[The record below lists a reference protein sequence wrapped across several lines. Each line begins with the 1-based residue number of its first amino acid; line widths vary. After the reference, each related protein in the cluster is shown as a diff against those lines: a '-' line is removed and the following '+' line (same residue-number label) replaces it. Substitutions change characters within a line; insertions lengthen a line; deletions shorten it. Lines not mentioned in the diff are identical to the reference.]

1 MKIILAS
8 LIAAIVAQLVKMIIY
23 SVKHKSFSFN
33 RALGY
38 GGWPSSHAALV
49 ASLSTGIYLLQGAS
63 PVFAVSVIL
72 ALVVIR
78 DALGLRGYLQE
89 HGKILNKLIKDLPD
103 NLEYKYPVLEEK
115 IAHTIFQLISGAILG
130 ILIVFFIMKM

>member
-1 MKIILAS
+1 MKIIIAS
-8 LIAAIVAQLVKMIIY
+8 LVASIIAQMVKIIIH
-23 SVKHKSFSFN
+23 SIRHKNFSFS

-49 ASLSTGIYLLQGAS
+49 GGLSAGIYLTEGAS
-63 PVFAVSVIL
+63 PAFAVSVIL
-72 ALVVIR
+72 ATVVIR
-78 DALGLRGYLQE
+78 DAIGLRGYLQE
-89 HGKILNKLIKDLPD
+89 HGRILNKLIKDLPD

-130 ILIVFFIMKM
+130 IIIVFFIMRM